1 MKKADCIFCKL
12 AGGDI
17 PTTTLYEDNDFRIIF
32 DASPATVGHALILPK
47 DHAANVFEISDELQA
62 KAYILAKKAAAVLVD
77 VFHADGINILQ
88 NNNEAA
94 GQSVFHFHIHLIPR
108 YNNDNAIL
116 SWAPGTQDEN
126 ALADALSLIRERLG

>member
-62 KAYILAKKAAAVLVD
+62 RAYILAKRAAAVLVD
-77 VFHADGINILQ
+77 IFHADGINILQ

-116 SWAPGTQDEN
+116 SWAPGTQDEK